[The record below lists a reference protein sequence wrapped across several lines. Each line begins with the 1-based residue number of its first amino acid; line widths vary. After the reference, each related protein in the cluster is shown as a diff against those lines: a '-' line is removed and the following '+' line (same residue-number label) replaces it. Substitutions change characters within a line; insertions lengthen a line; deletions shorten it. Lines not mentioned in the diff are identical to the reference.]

1 MNNLKPCPKCMSKIP
16 PWVLE
21 HKDRDGTSNGWY
33 VECESCE
40 LTCGKLFDTKE
51 DAIDNWNKRPS
62 CKECEFGYYNKHTS
76 SYDCTILPIY
86 SYDDDFYCSMFEQ
99 SEKSGQLEK
108 K

>member
-1 MNNLKPCPKCMSKIP
+1 MNKLKPCPKCMSKIP

-33 VECESCE
+33 VECELCG

-51 DAIDNWNKRPS
+51 VAIDNWNKRPECNR
-62 CKECEFGYYNKHTS
+62 CKYSDLHTPNKKIICDFLGMTF
-76 SYDCTILPIY
+76 PW
-86 SYDDDFYCSMFEQ
+86 DFYCAKFE
-99 SEKSGQLEK
+99 EK